1 MSVAETTEK
10 KMRAGVVGLG
20 RHGFRHLAAYE
31 RLDNAEVVAVC
42 DARAELV
49 AQALEQ
55 YPNAKGYTDWREFLQ
70 HERLDVLS
78 IVTNGPTHAPITI
91 AAVESGVRR
100 ILCEK
105 PMATSVRDAREMIR
119 VCREHDARLAVCH
132 ARRWVRSY
140 QNLRD
145 TIAGGVIGVPCHFWS
160 ILGGGLF
167 AGNGTHTMDL
177 ARMLTAS
184 NPVSVTGRVDQTGTP
199 NPRGSQFEDPG
210 AFAVYWFA
218 NGMRLVID
226 MYEDLG
232 VTAPMAIVG
241 SIGRI
246 SIDEPLA
253 RWEILA
259 REGEDRAQ
267 PVGQYWLPLHA
278 VPFEAESLDMIAM
291 LTEAL
296 RELLG
301 EGEISCTGEDGLAT
315 LEMVIGA
322 HVSSGQGGA
331 PVSLPLDVKYHLIDI
346 PLT

>member
-1 MSVAETTEK
+1 MSVAETAEK

-20 RHGFRHLAAYE
+20 RHGFRHLGAYE
-31 RLDNAEVVAVC
+31 RLDNAAVVAVC

-70 HERLDVLS
+70 HEQLDVLS
-78 IVTNGPTHAPITI
+78 IVTNGPTHAPVTI
-91 AAVESGVRR
+91 AAVERGVRR

-105 PMATSVRDAREMIR
+105 PMATSIRDAHEMIR
-119 VCREHDARLAVCH
+119 VCHEREARLAVCH
-132 ARRWVRSY
+132 ARRWVGSY
-140 QNLRD
+140 QRLRD
-145 TIAGGVIGVPCHFWS
+145 LIAGGVIGKPCHFWS

-177 ARMLTAS
+177 ARMLVAS
-184 NPVSVTGRVDQTGTP
+184 NPVSVTARVDQTGTP

-226 MYEDLG
+226 MYEDIG
-232 VTAPMAIVG
+232 VTAPMEIIG

-246 SIDEPLA
+246 AIDEPA
-253 RWEILA
+253 PRWEIFA
-259 REGEDRAQ
+259 RANEDREQ
-267 PVGQYWLPLHA
+267 PVEQYWLPLHP
-278 VPFEAESLDMIAM
+278 VLFEPEALDMIAM
-291 LTEAL
+291 LADAL

-301 EGEISCTGEDGLAT
+301 DGEISCTGEDGLAS

-322 HVSSGQGGA
+322 HVSSRQGGV
-331 PVSLPLDVKYHLIDI
+331 PVRLPLDEKYHRIDI